1 MHVLMSGGGTAGHIY
16 PALTVAALF
25 TGDGPDSV
33 TYVGTASGPEARL
46 ARDAGVRFE
55 ALPARGFDRSRP
67 WSLFVALGVLGV
79 SILRSLVRMG
89 RVRPD
94 VVVGFGG
101 YVCVPVSIAAIV
113 LRIPL
118 VLHEQN
124 SVPGLANRILSRWAA
139 AVAVTYAGSAKHLHR
154 GTPVTVTG
162 NPVRAE
168 ILRSDP
174 VRGRSFAG
182 LPEGATVLLVFGGS
196 RGSRHLNE
204 AMMAS
209 RASFLGISPDVHIV
223 HVTGR
228 EEYSAVIDCLEPE
241 ELVRYH
247 VIDYAEDMGSLLAA
261 SDVVVARAGAT
272 SIAEITA
279 LGRPAVLVPY
289 PYATDDHQ
297 TLNARTLVEQGGAL
311 LVPDEMLDDPMFVDS
326 VTALLVDDGARATM
340 SAASAAVGRPDA
352 ASRVAR
358 MIEDIVH
365 GRTTGDRL

>member
-1 MHVLMSGGGTAGHIY
+1 
-16 PALTVAALF
+16 
-25 TGDGPDSV
+25 
-33 TYVGTASGPEARL
+33 
-46 ARDAGVRFE
+46 
-55 ALPARGFDRSRP
+55 
-67 WSLFVALGVLGV
+67 
-79 SILRSLVRMG
+79 
-89 RVRPD
+89 
-94 VVVGFGG
+94 
-101 YVCVPVSIAAIV
+101 
-113 LRIPL
+113 
-118 VLHEQN
+118 
-124 SVPGLANRILSRWAA
+124 
-139 AVAVTYAGSAKHLHR
+139 
-154 GTPVTVTG
+154 
-162 NPVRAE
+162 
-168 ILRSDP
+168 
-174 VRGRSFAG
+174 
-182 LPEGATVLLVFGGS
+182 
-196 RGSRHLNE
+196 E

>member
-1 MHVLMSGGGTAGHIY
+1 MSGGGTAGHIY

-25 TGDGPDSV
+25 TSDGPDSV

-46 ARDAGVRFE
+46 VREADVPFE
-55 ALPARGFDRSRP
+55 VLPARGFDRSRP
-67 WSLFVALGVLGV
+67 WSLLIALAVLGT
-79 SILRSLVRMG
+79 SFLRCVVRMG
-89 RVRPD
+89 KKRPD
-94 VVVGFGG
+94 IVVGFGG
-101 YVCVPVSIAAIV
+101 YVCVPVSLAAIV

-124 SVPGLANRILSRWAA
+124 SVPGLANRILSRWAT
-139 AVAVTYAGSAKHLHR
+139 AVAVTYSGSAAHLYS
-154 GTPVTVTG
+154 GTRVIVTG
-162 NPVRAE
+162 NPVRSA
-168 ILRSDP
+168 ILEADP
-174 VRGRSFAG
+174 ARGRSLAG
-182 LPEGATVLLVFGGS
+182 FPEGATVLLVFGGS

-204 AMMAS
+204 AMVAS
-209 RASFLGISPDVHIV
+209 RATFLGIAPDVHIV

-228 EEYSAVIDCLEPE
+228 DEYASVVSTLESD
-241 ELVRYH
+241 ELGRYH

-261 SDVVVARAGAT
+261 ADVVIARAGAT

-297 TLNARTLVEQGGAL
+297 TLNARGLVEQGGAL

-326 VTALLVDDGARATM
+326 VTTLLVDDGARATM

-352 ASRVAR
+352 AIRVAR
-358 MIEDIVH
+358 LIEDVAH
-365 GRTTGDRL
+365 GRATGDHL